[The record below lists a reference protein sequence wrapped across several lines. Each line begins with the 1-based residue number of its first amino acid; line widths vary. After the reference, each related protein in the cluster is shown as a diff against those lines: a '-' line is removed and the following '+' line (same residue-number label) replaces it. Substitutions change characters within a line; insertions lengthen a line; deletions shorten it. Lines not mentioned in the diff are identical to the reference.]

1 MGYAGGEKENPSYYS
16 LGNHTEV
23 ISIDYDPK
31 VLSYSDLLEIF
42 WAAHRCDQINSSRQY
57 MNAVFF
63 HNEAQK
69 KLAEESRA
77 AAAKSRGVTVEEVQT
92 GLLPVGSFT
101 YAEEYHQKYYLTRY
115 RDIRELLLKSYP
127 DGKSLAD
134 STVAT
139 RLNAYLGTGMKK
151 DWTVFLKELPE
162 FGLPKDLEDALR
174 KAATQQVA
182 NGAGK

>member
-1 MGYAGGEKENPSYYS
+1 M
-16 LGNHTEV
+16 
-23 ISIDYDPK
+23 
-31 VLSYSDLLEIF
+31 
-42 WAAHRCDQINSSRQY
+42 
-57 MNAVFF
+57 
-63 HNEAQK
+63 
-69 KLAEESRA
+69 
-77 AAAKSRGVTVEEVQT
+77 EEVQT
-92 GLLPVGSFT
+92 GLLPVGAFT

-115 RDIRELLLKSYP
+115 RYIRELLLKSYP

-162 FGLPKDLEDALR
+162 FGLPKDLEDALS

-182 NGAGK
+182 NGARE